1 MKPVRTFAQMSPAA
15 RVVLEGL
22 AAQLEEIAAK
32 GKPLSVADEVCS
44 WRTLLAAS
52 QILSEMDSSAMTDEV
67 VERLSVA
74 VDLVQALAHETTE
87 EREQPT
93 WVN

>member
-1 MKPVRTFAQMSPAA
+1 MKPVRALGQMTQAA

-32 GKPLSVADEVCS
+32 GLPLSVADEVCS

-52 QILSEMDSSAMTDEV
+52 QILSEMDSSVMTDEV
-67 VERLSVA
+67 VNRLRVA
-74 VDLVQALAHETTE
+74 VDHVEALAPKGD
-87 EREQPT
+87 QPL
-93 WVN
+93 WIN

>member
-1 MKPVRTFAQMSPAA
+1 MKPGRTLAHMTPAA

-52 QILSEMDSSAMTDEV
+52 QILSEMDSTVMTDEV
-67 VERLSVA
+67 VDRLRVA
-74 VDLVQALAHETTE
+74 VDSVEALAPKEDE
-87 EREQPT
+87 PL
-93 WVN
+93 WIN